1 MCNIGGD
8 HNKRV
13 KWNWSKHLDT
23 YIFSCTKQLTIKEE
37 EIRIVYVWCVYFAY
51 VDIIMYEINNNLKHT
66 NTHTIL

>member
-1 MCNIGGD
+1 
-8 HNKRV
+8 
-13 KWNWSKHLDT
+13 
-23 YIFSCTKQLTIKEE
+23 LTIKEE